1 MGGEWRPHPGFF
13 HFLARFGG
21 RNRQGRGTMGGPSGS
36 PSGYAGNTFP
46 PDGPLGSYPEGAPLG
61 AASHPSGKVR
71 HPQQRKESPPMYG
84 MVPSRGPVRLPSAF
98 ANTACS
104 RGSSSD
110 SVEGD
115 DVETSV
121 SEAEAEWERILTAF
135 DVFANALGPDFAP
148 LPPDTTTPISTP
160 FGPALQ
166 YRTHTIAVLWAYYY
180 AGRILLHRLH
190 PSMPPAMMVAAGVA
204 ASITA
209 NYAQIIGKITAG
221 VYYPQQC
228 NFRAGSLSP
237 TLSGALMEITV
248 PVFFAAVQYTDP
260 GQRGWTIAKLRDISR
275 LTGWESS
282 SAIARGCET
291 AWVTAAKKGQG
302 PPYEYTT
309 KRDDNDT
316 VSSSNLLC
324 CCSRY
329 SNNCIERHRMPAS
342 LPEDRRA
349 GPIDGQH
356 GPTVRHRQS
365 ICSDALG
372 HGSAGFG
379 GGSP

>member
-1 MGGEWRPHPGFF
+1 
-13 HFLARFGG
+13 
-21 RNRQGRGTMGGPSGS
+21 
-36 PSGYAGNTFP
+36 
-46 PDGPLGSYPEGAPLG
+46 
-61 AASHPSGKVR
+61 
-71 HPQQRKESPPMYG
+71 MYG
-84 MVPSRGPVRLPSAF
+84 MVPSRGPVCLPSAF

-160 FGPALQ
+160 FGLALQ

-204 ASITA
+204 ASTTA

-329 SNNCIERHRMPAS
+329 SNSCIERHRMPAS